1 MAHKVT
7 QSEWE
12 NEVSQKILR
21 FVKDELYLDMRFMDM
36 VLSGLTCMANENI
49 DTFATDGSYLY
60 YYSGQVIRAF
70 KVNSKFLNRL
80 YLHTVLHCVYGH
92 LWICGERDRTMWDIA
107 CDIIVEYTIDVQD
120 KKSLKR
126 PASYIRQ
133 QVYERIKNSKEP
145 ISAAVVYRE
154 IYNLEWELIEKL
166 QREFYTDSHIYWP
179 REEKMSA
186 SEQES
191 RKKWDKISRQ
201 TQMELEKKGDDTDN
215 GARMFEN
222 QIKANKSKRR
232 YADFLRKFMVF
243 REEMH
248 CDPDEFDMNYYTF
261 GLRLYKNMPLIEP
274 VETREIMKIQEFVIV
289 IDTSYST
296 SGELVKSFMN
306 ETFTI
311 LSEKNS
317 FFNDCRLRIIQCD
330 DDIRMDVEISDRAQL
345 EHIINNFKIVGGGGT
360 DFRPAFRYVNNLIEE
375 KKLKNMRGLLYF
387 TDGKGIYPSKRPDYK
402 TAFIFAGDFD
412 RAAVPAWA
420 ICMRVDL
427 PGFFSQ
433 GGISLFN

>member
-1 MAHKVT
+1 
-7 QSEWE
+7 
-12 NEVSQKILR
+12 
-21 FVKDELYLDMRFMDM
+21 
-36 VLSGLTCMANENI
+36 
-49 DTFATDGSYLY
+49 
-60 YYSGQVIRAF
+60 
-70 KVNSKFLNRL
+70 
-80 YLHTVLHCVYGH
+80 
-92 LWICGERDRTMWDIA
+92 
-107 CDIIVEYTIDVQD
+107 
-120 KKSLKR
+120 
-126 PASYIRQ
+126 
-133 QVYERIKNSKEP
+133 
-145 ISAAVVYRE
+145 
-154 IYNLEWELIEKL
+154 
-166 QREFYTDSHIYWP
+166 
-179 REEKMSA
+179 
-186 SEQES
+186 
-191 RKKWDKISRQ
+191 
-201 TQMELEKKGDDTDN
+201 
-215 GARMFEN
+215 
-222 QIKANKSKRR
+222 
-232 YADFLRKFMVF
+232 
-243 REEMH
+243 
-248 CDPDEFDMNYYTF
+248 
-261 GLRLYKNMPLIEP
+261 MPLIEP

-433 GGISLFN
+433 GGISLFK

>member
-12 NEVSQKILR
+12 DEVSQKILR

-36 VLSGLTCMANENI
+36 ALSGLTCMANENI

-92 LWICGERDRTMWDIA
+92 LWLCGERDRTMWDIA

-126 PASYIRQ
+126 PVSYIRQ

-145 ISAAVVYRE
+145 VSAAVVYRE
-154 IYNLEWELIEKL
+154 IYNLEWELIEKI

-201 TQMELEKKGDDTDN
+201 TQMELKKKGDDTDN

-232 YADFLRKFMVF
+232 YADFLRKFMVL

-402 TAFIFAGDFD
+402 TNFIIA
-412 RAAVPAWA
+412 
-420 ICMRVDL
+420 
-427 PGFFSQ
+427 
-433 GGISLFN
+433 

>member
-1 MAHKVT
+1 
-7 QSEWE
+7 
-12 NEVSQKILR
+12 
-21 FVKDELYLDMRFMDM
+21 
-36 VLSGLTCMANENI
+36 
-49 DTFATDGSYLY
+49 
-60 YYSGQVIRAF
+60 
-70 KVNSKFLNRL
+70 
-80 YLHTVLHCVYGH
+80 
-92 LWICGERDRTMWDIA
+92 MWDIA

-133 QVYERIKNSKEP
+133 QVYERIKNRKEP
-145 ISAAVVYRE
+145 VSAAVVYRE
-154 IYNLEWELIEKL
+154 IYNLEWELIEKI

-232 YADFLRKFMVF
+232 YADFLRKFMVL

-402 TAFIFAGDFD
+402 TTFIFAGDFD

-433 GGISLFN
+433 GGISLFK

>member
-12 NEVSQKILR
+12 DEVSQKILR

-36 VLSGLTCMANENI
+36 ALSDLICMANENV

-70 KVNSKFLNRL
+70 KVNSRFLNRL

-92 LWICGERDRTMWDIA
+92 LWLCGGRDRTMWDIA
-107 CDIIVEYTIDVQD
+107 CDIIVEYTIDAQD

-126 PASYIRQ
+126 PVSYIRQ

-145 ISAAVVYRE
+145 VSAAVVYRE

-166 QREFYTDSHIYWP
+166 QREFYTDSHVYWP
-179 REEKMSA
+179 KEERMSA

-215 GARMFEN
+215 GAQMFEN

-232 YADFLRKFMVF
+232 YADFLRKFMVL

-261 GLRLYKNMPLIEP
+261 GLRMYKNMPLIEP

-317 FFNDCRLRIIQCD
+317 FFNNCRLRIIQCD

-360 DFRPAFRYVNNLIEE
+360 DFRPVFRYVNSLIEE

-402 TAFIFAGDFD
+402 TAFIFADDFD
-412 RAAVPAWA
+412 KAAVPAWA

-427 PGFFSQ
+427 PDFFSQ
-433 GGISLFN
+433 GSISLFK